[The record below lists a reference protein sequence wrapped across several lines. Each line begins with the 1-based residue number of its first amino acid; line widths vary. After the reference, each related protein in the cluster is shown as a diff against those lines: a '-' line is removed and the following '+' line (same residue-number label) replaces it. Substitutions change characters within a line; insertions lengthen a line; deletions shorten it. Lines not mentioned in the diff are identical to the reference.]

1 MKLPLES
8 LRAFPLEEEA
18 ARAAGQSLH
27 AARGLEVRRC
37 HGPWV
42 LYSVTNN

>member
-18 ARAAGQSLH
+18 ARAAGQSLRGG
-27 AARGLEVRRC
+27 RGLGSRRC

-42 LYSVTNN
+42 VYSVTNN